1 MEFAELT
8 KHEEKKEYAGFWI
21 RAAAYLIDGIIV
33 GIPLYA
39 IYFVCTMVIV
49 GAAGGFSDE
58 ALSDSDSAAI
68 IIGMIILFLITF
80 ITVTLY
86 FSWMH
91 SSKWQ
96 ATLGKKIVGLK
107 VTDLQGN
114 RISFWR
120 AFGRLFA
127 MYLSGIFYIGYIM
140 AAFTEKKQS
149 LHDLI
154 AGTVVVKSRN

>member
-8 KHEEKKEYAGFWI
+8 KYEEKKEYAGFWI

-33 GIPLYA
+33 GIPIYA
-39 IYFVCTMVIV
+39 IYFVNTMVIM
-49 GAAGGFSDE
+49 GAANGFSG
-58 ALSDSDSAAI
+58 ATLSDSDSAAI

-80 ITVTLY
+80 IAVTLY
-86 FSWMH
+86 FSFMH

-96 ATLGKKIVGLK
+96 ATLGKKLIGLK
-107 VTDLQGN
+107 VTDLEGK

-120 AFGRLFA
+120 AFGRFFA
-127 MYLSGIFYIGYIM
+127 MYLSSIFYIGYIM